1 MGRYNIKII
10 STAGGNMYIFKDM
23 RVYKRLFN
31 ANSGWLMRL
40 PSMNTAG

>member
-1 MGRYNIKII
+1 MIKVI
-10 STAGGNMYIFKDM
+10 STAGDNMYMFTNM

>member
-1 MGRYNIKII
+1 MERYNIKVI
-10 STAGGNMYIFKDM
+10 STAGDNMYIFIDV
-23 RVYKRLFN
+23 RVYKRLFS